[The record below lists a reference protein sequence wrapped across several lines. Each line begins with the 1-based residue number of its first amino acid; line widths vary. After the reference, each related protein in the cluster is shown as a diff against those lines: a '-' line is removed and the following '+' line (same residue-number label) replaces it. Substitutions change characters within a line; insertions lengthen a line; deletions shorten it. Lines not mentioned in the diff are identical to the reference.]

1 MVYEVSNKF
10 ENELSQLLDK
20 YVAKSNN
27 EKSELSF
34 EDELFD
40 IINDI
45 SDFELTNESE
55 GKVENEDK
63 AKYENIL
70 IEVKNEIE
78 KEKVEVKK
86 TTKIKEN
93 ETEIHLKGL
102 AKSLGY
108 KLVKLDGDFEEDSEI
123 GLLKDL
129 AAYKKGAIL
138 SELYNAYI
146 DFNNV
151 SNENLEAIINNFF
164 TSLKLQGFEVDD
176 TKGVGDKVSLDT
188 KDLLSDFVLTNPINE
203 KGIIEGQIKYLSW
216 MYKGKKVTP
225 MVVKP
230 LNK

>member
-1 MVYEVSNKF
+1 MAYTFLKASGIEIGS
-10 ENELSQLLDK
+10 SLLDEESIDFCKNVLKK
-20 YVAKSNN
+20 YSDK
-27 EKSELSF
+27 
-34 EDELFD
+34 
-40 IINDI
+40 IILPIDSVNALEI
-45 SDFELTNESE
+45 SDEVTPRECFINE
-55 GKVENEDK
+55 
-63 AKYENIL
+63 
-70 IEVKNEIE
+70 
-78 KEKVEVKK
+78 
-86 TTKIKEN
+86 IKEN
-93 ETEIHLKGL
+93 EIEIHLKGL

-151 SNENLEAIINNFF
+151 SKENLEAIINNFF

>member
-1 MVYEVSNKF
+1 M
-10 ENELSQLLDK
+10 
-20 YVAKSNN
+20 
-27 EKSELSF
+27 
-34 EDELFD
+34 
-40 IINDI
+40 
-45 SDFELTNESE
+45 
-55 GKVENEDK
+55 ENEDK

-138 SELYNAYI
+138 SELYYTILLYSLQKN
-146 DFNNV
+146 
-151 SNENLEAIINNFF
+151 SKNLYRLLNLLFHYFRIN
-164 TSLKLQGFEVDD
+164 DR
-176 TKGVGDKVSLDT
+176 
-188 KDLLSDFVLTNPINE
+188 
-203 KGIIEGQIKYLSW
+203 
-216 MYKGKKVTP
+216 M
-225 MVVKP
+225 
-230 LNK
+230 